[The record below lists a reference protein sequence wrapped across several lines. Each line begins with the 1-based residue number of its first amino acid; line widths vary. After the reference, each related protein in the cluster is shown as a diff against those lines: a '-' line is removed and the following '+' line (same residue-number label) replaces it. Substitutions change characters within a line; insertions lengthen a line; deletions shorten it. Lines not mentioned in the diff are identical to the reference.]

1 LGEAVR
7 NWNDYVRGKLSLPSL
22 PPERESRIVRELGA
36 QLEDFYREALA
47 RGASE
52 AEAEA
57 QAARQIL
64 DWDRMAQ
71 DLWLAD
77 RSHAANPVSRW
88 SRKLE
93 DRARGALRFGNMLA
107 DLVADTRYAIRELA
121 KNPGFAMIAVVTL
134 ALGIGAT
141 SAIFSVI
148 DGVLL
153 RPLPYLAPDLLVR
166 VHETVP
172 QYGRFSVAPGNFLD
186 WRRENQAFERTAAF
200 SAGSGTLVDGDV
212 VERVSN
218 AEISFDRFD
227 LLGVAPMLGRGFSP
241 EEDAPGRNGV
251 VVVSHGAWQRR
262 FGSDPGVLGRTV
274 TSTAPR

>member
-1 LGEAVR
+1 VR
-7 NWNDYVRGKLSLPSL
+7 SWEDYVRRRLSLPNLS
-22 PPERESRIVRELGA
+22 PERESRIVRELGA

-57 QAARQIL
+57 EAEAEIV
-64 DWDRMAQ
+64 DWDRMAR

-77 RSHAANPVSRW
+77 RSRAANPVSRW
-88 SRKLE
+88 SQRLE
-93 DRARGALRFGNMLA
+93 DRALRARNGGNMLA
-107 DLVADTRYAIRELA
+107 DFVADARHAIRELG
-121 KNPGFAMIAVVTL
+121 KNPGFTLVAVVTL

-153 RPLPYLAPDLLVR
+153 RPLPYVAPDLLVR

-186 WRRENQAFERTAAF
+186 WRRENQVFERIAGF

-218 AEISFDRFD
+218 AEVSFDLFD
-227 LLGVAPMLGRGFSP
+227 LLGVRCRSRPTFATSF
-241 EEDAPGRNGV
+241 A
-251 VVVSHGAWQRR
+251 
-262 FGSDPGVLGRTV
+262 GSMEAFPPTRSALSK
-274 TSTAPR
+274 TS